1 MKVLVATKERAVFD
15 ILRDHASAVDNGS
28 RSADSLDCTSVL
40 TTGKIYE
47 AIPDVQLAIVD
58 YADLIAHPFSPEL
71 IRRLLEG
78 ASLKVCS
85 SSEFLDDPKR
95 FLTAERLRQRRRAL
109 PPKRTIA
116 FTSYSGGTGKTSLA
130 LDTALHFAE
139 QTRETAALP
148 TALFELTYGSS
159 ALQALLGLDEAL
171 SLYDLVSTPDLDPP
185 EFGGVSLYPMDYDQV
200 RLLPSPQVSRYLQT
214 QVSHY
219 VLTVIDTPWPPVM
232 VSSLQNEVDLWIV
245 VTTPRVDAVENARRL
260 RQELSRD
267 YGEEKV
273 ILAVNR
279 SGGFGTSL
287 ALMGTR
293 REIELS
299 QSKGAG
305 VLFEGRLGRE
315 VLTYVYGPLWR
326 EMRARRRGWRP
337 FRSRKGR

>member
-1 MKVLVATKERAVFD
+1 M
-15 ILRDHASAVDNGS
+15 DNGL

-71 IRRLLEG
+71 IRRLLDG

-95 FLTAERLRQRRRAL
+95 FLAAERLRQRRRPL

-139 QTRETAALP
+139 QTRQLASLP
-148 TALFELTYGSS
+148 TALFELTYGDS
-159 ALQALLGLDEAL
+159 ALQALLGLDEAA
-171 SLYDLVSTPDLDPP
+171 SLYDLVSTPELEPP
-185 EFGGVSLYPMDYDQV
+185 EFGGVSLYPMGYDQV
-200 RLLPSPQVSRYLQT
+200 RLLPSAQVSRYLQT

-305 VLFEGRLGRE
+305 ILFEGRLGRE

-326 EMRARRRGWRP
+326 EMRMRRRRWRP